1 MGIAACLQTVQWFS
15 EAGVSDTFFPRCYRL
30 CVDEER
36 AAFIDD
42 YRLTACMGLLKWV
55 VSAYETDGEEGV
67 MDTSS
72 RVTSLAVDFAVRQ
85 VNNYVRMRRHEDIDW
100 LMPPAFMGQHW
111 DVFLSQY
118 YNVVLLKCKL
128 APNDSQDTGKV

>member
-1 MGIAACLQTVQWFS
+1 MQWFS
-15 EAGVSDTFFPRCYRL
+15 ESGISDTFFPRCYRL
-30 CVDEER
+30 CIDEEK

-55 VSAYETDGEEGV
+55 VTGYEKDGESGV
-67 MDTSS
+67 MDPSG
-72 RVTSLAVDFAVRQ
+72 RVVSLAVDFAVRQ
-85 VNNYVRMRRHEDIDW
+85 INNYVRMRRHEDIDW

-118 YNVVLLKCKL
+118 HTVVVMRGKL
-128 APNDSQDTGKV
+128 IPDGQDSAKVCIVFS